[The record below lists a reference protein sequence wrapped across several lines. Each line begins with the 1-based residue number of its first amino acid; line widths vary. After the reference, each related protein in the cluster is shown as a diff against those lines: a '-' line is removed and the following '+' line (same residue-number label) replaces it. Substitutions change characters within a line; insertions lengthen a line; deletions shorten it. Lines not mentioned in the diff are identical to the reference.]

1 MSYTLSYIVS
11 TRNRI
16 QFLQII
22 LPLLFA
28 NIQPDEEIIVVDS
41 NSTDG
46 TQDYL
51 NELHSKGKIH
61 KFISEPDKNQA
72 HGWNKAILMAEGE
85 IIKKIIDDDLFCFSA
100 IQKCKNYMLTNKSI
114 DVCISNTLTT
124 NLNKYQTIEYESRR
138 QYYLQWK
145 LGKVKSFTFGDVSML
160 IRRSSIAYIGL
171 YNTSFIMMDYEF
183 SLRISYLRANIAYH
197 TGFNAMS
204 LFNTDSVSS
213 KVLPK
218 ELKIEGIRANT
229 MYEYSGDQA
238 NISPYSKL
246 KIFIG
251 KMLYRLGIWQITS
264 QVNQQDYQIDLR
276 EIYRFCYEY
285 LNSVNECE
293 DFTFL

>member
-145 LGKVKSFTFGDVSML
+145 LGKVKSFTFG
-160 IRRSSIAYIGL
+160 
-171 YNTSFIMMDYEF
+171 
-183 SLRISYLRANIAYH
+183 
-197 TGFNAMS
+197 
-204 LFNTDSVSS
+204 
-213 KVLPK
+213 
-218 ELKIEGIRANT
+218 
-229 MYEYSGDQA
+229 
-238 NISPYSKL
+238 
-246 KIFIG
+246 
-251 KMLYRLGIWQITS
+251 
-264 QVNQQDYQIDLR
+264 
-276 EIYRFCYEY
+276 
-285 LNSVNECE
+285 
-293 DFTFL
+293 

>member
-114 DVCISNTLTT
+114 DVCIPNTMKSGLSLST
-124 NLNKYQTIEYESRR
+124 NLYSCATQN
-138 QYYLQWK
+138 
-145 LGKVKSFTFGDVSML
+145 
-160 IRRSSIAYIGL
+160 
-171 YNTSFIMMDYEF
+171 
-183 SLRISYLRANIAYH
+183 RISFRPI
-197 TGFNAMS
+197 
-204 LFNTDSVSS
+204 S
-213 KVLPK
+213 KSNPLVNLI
-218 ELKIEGIRANT
+218 LICF
-229 MYEYSGDQA
+229 
-238 NISPYSKL
+238 
-246 KIFIG
+246 FIG
-251 KMLYRLGIWQITS
+251 K
-264 QVNQQDYQIDLR
+264 
-276 EIYRFCYEY
+276 
-285 LNSVNECE
+285 
-293 DFTFL
+293 